1 MPVGKAKVVKWMPV
15 GPRVRGQGI
24 LKYNLI
30 FFFFTFCQHIVAQ
43 MDTLITSEKSLKIFR
58 FLSQQFNF

>member
-30 FFFFTFCQHIVAQ
+30 FFFLHFANI
-43 MDTLITSEKSLKIFR
+43 LWLKWTH
-58 FLSQQFNF
+58 